1 MFGLQCR
8 TAAASRALG
17 PRLLRLH
24 TTSHPN
30 KPPRGAIAD
39 RRDTESRLKSVK
51 RSLWGNQFVLDNFD
65 IPGKFQKFFT
75 GRLRKREVRRHER
88 QLNGPVQTDELVQVG
103 ARNVVVDEALQVRK
117 MRLLRDQIVRI
128 LEAQLASDRLPVR
141 QLSLQ
146 HWEIT
151 DVLVSFNLKSAVCCY
166 KVTSADKRAD
176 GTRPHDVR
184 RIIGEASEYLNAIVN
199 QELAK
204 GARRKIGTPPSVR
217 IRFVSS
223 TDTSKILER
232 MHAELQAAEPL

>member
-17 PRLLRLH
+17 PRLHRLH
-24 TTSHPN
+24 TTSRPN
-30 KPPRGAIAD
+30 KPPRAAIAD

-151 DVLVSFNLKSAVCCY
+151 D
-166 KVTSADKRAD
+166 
-176 GTRPHDVR
+176 HDVR

-204 GARRKIGTPPSVR
+204 GARRKIGTPRSVR

>member
-151 DVLVSFNLKSAVCCY
+151 DVSRIHHVLIDFLKLPFKNTLLLSQ
-166 KVTSADKRAD
+166 T
-176 GTRPHDVR
+176 
-184 RIIGEASEYLNAIVN
+184 
-199 QELAK
+199 
-204 GARRKIGTPPSVR
+204 
-217 IRFVSS
+217 
-223 TDTSKILER
+223 
-232 MHAELQAAEPL
+232 